1 MATFFC
7 GVHRLV
13 SLYPSHPIPL
23 SPIVNKVYVM
33 IAWTTLCGVG
43 LMAGLQGWPAM
54 GAVFCLDPA
63 GWSQWRSQTAQAPSS
78 IHCTVSCS
86 C

>member
-1 MATFFC
+1 MATFFY
-7 GVHRLV
+7 GVHPLV

-33 IAWTTLCGVG
+33 ISWTTPCGVG
-43 LMAGLQGWPAM
+43 LMAELQGWPAM

-63 GWSQWRSQTAQAPSS
+63 GHCGGARQTRHPSS
-78 IHCTVSCS
+78 IHYTV
-86 C
+86 